1 MLLIPKWQW
10 KYNCENKFQL
20 HILYIQYI
28 EIKGSENT
36 LGVVR
41 NEKVGVATYLIGL
54 SNENS
59 NPTQP

>member
-1 MLLIPKWQW
+1 MKTSFS
-10 KYNCENKFQL
+10 YTY
-20 HILYIQYI
+20 YIQYI

-41 NEKVGVATYLIGL
+41 NEKVGVATNLIGL